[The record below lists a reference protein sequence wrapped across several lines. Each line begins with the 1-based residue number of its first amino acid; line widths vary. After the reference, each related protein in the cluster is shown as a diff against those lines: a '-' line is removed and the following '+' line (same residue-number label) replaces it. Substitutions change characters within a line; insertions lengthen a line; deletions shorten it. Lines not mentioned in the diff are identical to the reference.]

1 MHVLVDETKR
11 VCFSRIHPHQRYY
24 VFILMVKESAY
35 VNFIAKP
42 LQLMELLA
50 VSST

>member
-11 VCFSRIHPHQRYY
+11 VCLSRIYPHQRYY
-24 VFILMVKESAY
+24 VYILMVKESAY

-42 LQLMELLA
+42 LQW
-50 VSST
+50 SC